1 LFLQNLALRNFR
13 NYNYLDMT
21 FDSRISILV
30 GENAQGKTNLL
41 ESVYLLA
48 AGVSPRVQK
57 DEELVK
63 WNEDFFAVKGKIQ
76 KELDT
81 FTVALTYAKGRG
93 KSALVDNK
101 RQKRLSD
108 LIGLVNVVYFS
119 PDSLDIVKG
128 APGGR
133 RTFID
138 FDLCQINA
146 LYKDTLIRYKKVIRQ
161 RNAFLKELREKRR
174 SVAALDAWDR
184 QVAELGAYIVDCRLN
199 MISNLSTIAMNTHKI
214 ISGGKEGL
222 RLWYS
227 SAIPVQEKTK
237 SEISALLYEKLR
249 SLQHVEIMRGT
260 TLVGPHRDDIA
271 FLLNDS
277 DLKTYG
283 SQGQQRT
290 AVLACKLA
298 ELELI
303 KGHMNEYPLL
313 LLDDVMSE
321 LDEGRRLKLLD
332 ILEQKVQT
340 FITATNSDSLDQAL
354 VKNAEFFEVSNGC
367 VRCRH

>member
-1 LFLQNLALRNFR
+1 MFLQNLALRNFR
-13 NYNYLDMT
+13 NYNYLDME
-21 FDSRISILV
+21 FNSLMNIFV

-57 DEELVK
+57 DEELIK
-63 WNEDFFAVKGKIQ
+63 QDEDFFAVKGKIQ
-76 KELDT
+76 KDLDT
-81 FTVALTYAKGRG
+81 FTVAISYAKGRG
-93 KSALVDNK
+93 KAASINSK

-108 LIGLVNVVYFS
+108 LVGLINVVYFS
-119 PDSLDIVKG
+119 PDSLDLVKG
-128 APGGR
+128 APAGR

-161 RNAFLKELREKRR
+161 RNAFLKELRERKR
-174 SVAALDAWDR
+174 SLAALDAWDR
-184 QVAELGAYIVDCRLN
+184 QVSELGAYIIACRLDVV
-199 MISNLSTIAMNTHKI
+199 SNLSKIAMDTHKT
-214 ISGGKEGL
+214 ISDGKESL
-222 RLWYS
+222 CLKYS
-227 SAIPVQEKTK
+227 SSIPADGKTK
-237 SEISALLYEKLR
+237 SQIGVLLYDKLR

-260 TLVGPHRDDIA
+260 TLVGPHRDDLV
-271 FLLNDS
+271 FLLNDL
-277 DLKTYG
+277 DLKAYG

-290 AVLACKLA
+290 AVLACKIA

-303 KGHMNEYPLL
+303 KREVNEYPLL

-321 LDEGRRLKLLD
+321 LDQGRRLKLLG
-332 ILEQKVQT
+332 ILEQRVQT
-340 FITATNSDSLDQAL
+340 FITTTNSDSLDKTVAKD
-354 VKNAEFFEVSNGC
+354 VDFFDVSNGC